1 MNSQPAISINTQSSN
16 LKKKS
21 DLVGFFGWRNMFY
34 KERSE
39 LEQRNICLMAS
50 EEPALLLSARGH
62 RFRTVMGDRIEH
74 FHGTAASHADATHT
88 HTHWV
93 STAHLPAREKL
104 SNPSWSARGRVT
116 APDKRTLS
124 EPCVDG
130 GLLLPMCLC
139 LIPSVLS
146 HNWIIAAP
154 PVIPNSS
161 QRFNMGQEFDI
172 I

>member
-1 MNSQPAISINTQSSN
+1 M
-16 LKKKS
+16 
-21 DLVGFFGWRNMFY
+21 FFLDGGICFIRRQVSWCLT
-34 KERSE
+34 KEW
-39 LEQRNICLMAS
+39 RNICLMAS
-50 EEPALLLSARGH
+50 AEWALLLSARGH

-74 FHGTAASHADATHT
+74 FHGTPASHTDATR
-88 HTHWV
+88 THWV

-124 EPCVDG
+124 EPCVDRE
-130 GLLLPMCLC
+130 LLLPMCLC

-146 HNWIIAAP
+146 HNWIIAVP
-154 PVIPNSS
+154 PLIPNSF
-161 QRFNMGQEFDI
+161 QRFNMRQEFDI